1 MQELQAEEFER
12 LKELRGILL
21 RRIMQLPDVQLNGSE
36 DHGWPGIANIG
47 FGGVNGETLVM
58 ALDDL
63 AISTGSACNSELVE
77 PSFVL
82 TALGVPKDI
91 AEASLRFSLG
101 RFSTQAEV
109 EHAGSRVVEVVERL
123 RGV

>member
-1 MQELQAEEFER
+1 
-12 LKELRGILL
+12 
-21 RRIMQLPDVQLNGSE
+21 
-36 DHGWPGIANIG
+36 
-47 FGGVNGETLVM
+47 M

-82 TALGVPKDI
+82 TALGVPDDI
-91 AEASLRFSLG
+91 AEASLRFSMG
-101 RFSTQAEV
+101 RFTTEAQV

-123 RGV
+123 RSL